1 MRFIGE
7 KKTVEVKLLDI
18 LIAGDGRDRCD
29 ISRPEPGTCE
39 WIFEHEAFRH
49 WIATDSTTHT
59 PLYIQ
64 GIPGSGKSVL
74 LKFLAKELE
83 KRMRVG
89 TLPASSPV
97 QEALPVELGVL
108 GKTIAVGCFCDDKNE
123 MRQKPTWILRTLLYK
138 IFQQKRNLTKYAL
151 NHLQNAEDLNSP
163 GADPDEFHS
172 AEILLKI
179 LEDIALDPDL
189 EVLYF
194 IIDGLDQCGPHLPAV
209 VRLISELSTRVN
221 REATSRGAKFSLR
234 CIISDRGSKIVRDK
248 LLPQYII
255 DIPKNNKYDIDKVTE
270 KKIKDIQDYRDFSDD
285 VLKSTTDLLKE
296 SCKGMFKWLSLVL
309 EDLSTWDGTWTE
321 IKVKERLHSIPSDV
335 AAYYKTMLE
344 RQHQD
349 SVVTLRTLLMWV
361 YFACRP
367 LTLQELNAVSTLE
380 DRKTYTG
387 GARTD
392 EEIDALR
399 RRIENSW
406 SALFLIHDGTVHL
419 SHQSVK
425 DFLSEVFSD
434 AGEKKYEG
442 YGMCKSEAHRQ
453 MAAACLTYLQIPNVN
468 EREVPKPPVD
478 NKGMIDETQLR
489 IVKENFLEGFPF
501 LQYAVEFLGH
511 HLRESQIQDE
521 TDIPGMKEF
530 FSANSAAL
538 LSWVRSYDL
547 LKRWTSGKCES
558 CCLCLEIHKM
568 TYY

>member
-7 KKTVEVKLLDI
+7 KKTIEDKLLDI
-18 LIAGDGRDRCD
+18 LVAGDGRDRCD
-29 ISRPEPGTCE
+29 ISRPESGTCG
-39 WIFEHEAFRH
+39 WVFEHEAFRR
-49 WIATDSTTHT
+49 WIATDTATHT

-83 KRMRVG
+83 KRMRVR
-89 TLPASSPV
+89 TLSASSPV
-97 QEALPVELGVL
+97 QETLPVELGIL
-108 GKTIAVGCFCDDKNE
+108 GKTIAVVCFCDDKNE
-123 MRQKPTWILRTLLYK
+123 MRQKPTWVLRTLLYK
-138 IFQQKRNLTKYAL
+138 MFQQKRNLAKYAM
-151 NHLQNAEDLNSP
+151 NHLQNAEDLDSP

-172 AEILLKI
+172 VEILQKI

-189 EVLYF
+189 EILYF

-209 VRLISELSTRVN
+209 VRLISDLSTRVN
-221 REATSRGAKFSLR
+221 REATSRGANFSLR

-255 DIPKNNKYDIDKVTE
+255 DMPKDNKHDIDKVTE
-270 KKIKDIQDYRDFSDD
+270 KKIKDIQDYREFSDD

-296 SCKGMFKWLSLVL
+296 SSKGMFKWLSLVL

-335 AAYYKTMLE
+335 AEYYKTMLK

-367 LTLQELNAVSTLE
+367 LTLQQLNAVLTLE
-380 DRKTYTG
+380 EKKTYTG
-387 GARTD
+387 GTRTD
-392 EEIDALR
+392 DEADALQ

-425 DFLSEVFSD
+425 DFLAEVFSD
-434 AGEKKYEG
+434 ADDKKYPG
-442 YGMCKSEAHRQ
+442 YEMSKSDAHRQ
-453 MAAACLTYLQIPNVN
+453 MAAASLAYLQIPNVYK
-468 EREVPKPPVD
+468 REVPKPPVD
-478 NKGMIDETQLR
+478 NKGMIDETQLT

-511 HLRESQIQDE
+511 HLRESQIQEE
-521 TDIPGMKEF
+521 TDVPGMKEF
-530 FSANSAAL
+530 FSADSAAL

-547 LKRWTSGKCES
+547 LKRWTSGKCEF
-558 CCLCLEIHKM
+558 CCLCHEIHKV
-568 TYY
+568 TY